1 MSSFKHARTALFG
14 LTFVLIM
21 FMSNGL
27 FAAFGQSTNFEGPF
41 VGVAMKGAYV
51 DQKENREDTPL
62 PPATYFDESF
72 RLLSEAGLNHVRFLF
87 YWEAY
92 EKNPQGFMNEL
103 EQVANAA
110 DKYGIK
116 VIYDNHQWHTSS
128 WLEKRGTGFPTALFA
143 NNSQLYP
150 MNSGGKEGEPVAK
163 LWWSNFWDGTIKDGQ
178 GNDAWTLLADFYK
191 KVVAA
196 VDSHESTLGY
206 EILSEPHVE
215 AADQWEKIGSFNSF
229 MTDELRSVTQ
239 KIIVYS
245 MNVPVDLNG
254 PIQLTAENLAEMA
267 PANKENVWFKISV
280 YGIPDRDQYQQER
293 FDLFLQTR
301 ELTGIPLYI
310 GEWNNVVR
318 TQVNGVFQLDP
329 QKSGLNQ
336 QIADTMLEAFKNE
349 NITASAFW
357 KWDYQDADT
366 ASFNLI
372 SPQNATLTQNQN
384 ATLTPTE
391 YYTFLKN
398 SVANVYGDLSTST
411 SGSSSETTSDTT
423 SDATSEETSEA
434 ASETNSTEEN

>member
-14 LTFVLIM
+14 LTFVLII
-21 FMSNGL
+21 FMSSGH

-51 DQKENREDTPL
+51 DQKENRENTPL

-92 EKNPQGFMNEL
+92 EKNPQGFMNEI

-128 WLEKRGTGFPTALFA
+128 WLEKRGTGFPTSLFA

-163 LWWSNFWDGTIKDGQ
+163 LWWSNFWDGTIKDGK

-191 KVVAA
+191 KIVAA

-215 AADQWEKIGSFNSF
+215 SADQWEKIGSFNSF

-239 KIIVYS
+239 KVIVYS

-254 PIQLTAENLAEMA
+254 PIQLTPENLAEMA

-280 YGIPDRDQYQQER
+280 YGIPDRDQYQKER

-366 ASFNLI
+366 ASFNLL
-372 SPQNATLTQNQN
+372 SHLNGTM
-384 ATLTPTE
+384 TPTE

-411 SGSSSETTSDTT
+411 SSPSSETTTDTT
-423 SDATSEETSEA
+423 SDTSGATSEDTSEA

>member
-1 MSSFKHARTALFG
+1 MSSLKNAKTALFG
-14 LTFVLIM
+14 LTFVLII
-21 FMSNGL
+21 FMSNGH
-27 FAAFGQSTNFEGPF
+27 FAAFGQSADVDGPF
-41 VGVAMKGAYV
+41 VGAAMKGYFV
-51 DQKENREDTPL
+51 DQKENRENTL
-62 PPATYFDESF
+62 APPANYFDESF
-72 RLLSEAGLNHVRFLF
+72 RLMKDAGLNHVRFLF

-92 EKNPQGFMNEL
+92 EKNPQGFMSEL

-110 DKYGIK
+110 DKYGVK

-128 WLEKRGTGFPTALFA
+128 WLEDRGTGFPTSLFA
-143 NNSQLYP
+143 NNSQQYP
-150 MNSGGKEGEPVAK
+150 MQTGDNAGKEGEPVAK

-215 AADQWEKIGSFNSF
+215 SADQWEKIGSFNSF
-229 MTDELRSVTQ
+229 MTDELRSVTD

-245 MNVPVDLNG
+245 MNVPVDVNG
-254 PIQLTAENLAEMA
+254 PIQLTPENLAEMA
-267 PANKENVWFKISV
+267 PTNKENVWFKISV

-293 FDLFLQTR
+293 FNLFLQTR

-329 QKSGLNQ
+329 QRSGLNQ
-336 QIADTMLEAFKNE
+336 ETTDTMLQAFQDN
-349 NITASAFW
+349 NITSSAFW

-366 ASFNLI
+366 ASFNLMI
-372 SPQNATLTQNQN
+372 NQN
-384 ATLTPTE
+384 GTMTPTE

-398 SVANVYGDLSTST
+398 SVDNVYGDISTAT
-411 SGSSSETTSDTT
+411 SGSSSETTSD
-423 SDATSEETSEA
+423 ATSNNSTEETSEA

>member
-1 MSSFKHARTALFG
+1 MSTFKHAKHVLFG

-21 FMSNGL
+21 FMTSGAIPA
-27 FAAFGQSTNFEGPF
+27 FAQSSALDTPL
-41 VGVAMKGAYV
+41 VGVAMKGMHV
-51 DQKENREDTPL
+51 DQKENRENTL
-62 PPATYFDESF
+62 PPPANYFDESF
-72 RLLSEAGLNHVRFLF
+72 RLLQDAGLNHVRFLF
-87 YWEAY
+87 YWEAH
-92 EKNPQGFMNEL
+92 EKNPQGFMDEL

-128 WLEKRGTGFPTALFA
+128 WLEDRGTGFPTALFS
-143 NNSQLYP
+143 NNSQQYP
-150 MNSGGKEGEPVAK
+150 MNSGGKEGQPVAK
-163 LWWSNFWDGTIKDGQ
+163 LWWTNFWDGTIKDGQ

-191 KVVAA
+191 KVVAQ
-196 VDSHESTLGY
+196 VDSHESTIGY

-215 AADQWEKIGSFNSF
+215 SPDQWEKIGSFNSF
-229 MTDELRSVTQ
+229 MTDELRSVTE
-239 KIIVYS
+239 KSIVYS
-245 MNVPVDLNG
+245 MNVPVDLGG
-254 PIQLTAENLAEMA
+254 PIELTPENLAEMA
-267 PANKENVWFKISV
+267 PANKENVLFKISV

-329 QKSGLNQ
+329 ALSGLDQ
-336 QIADTMLEAFKNE
+336 QTTDTMLQAFENE

-366 ASFNLI
+366 ASFNLV
-372 SPQNATLTQNQN
+372 LNQN
-384 ATLTPTE
+384 GTITPTE

-398 SVANVYGDLSTST
+398 SVSNIYGDSLSSSASTSNNT
-411 SGSSSETTSDTT
+411 STTDP
-423 SDATSEETSEA
+423 
-434 ASETNSTEEN
+434 ASESESESNSNSTEEN

>member
-1 MSSFKHARTALFG
+1 MSSFKHARAALFG
-14 LTFVLIM
+14 LTFVMMM

-27 FAAFGQSTNFEGPF
+27 FAVFGQSTNFEGPF

-72 RLLSEAGLNHVRFLF
+72 KLLSEAGLNHVRFLF

-143 NNSQLYP
+143 NNSQQYP

-191 KVVAA
+191 KVVAT

-215 AADQWEKIGSFNSF
+215 SSDQWEKVGSFNSF

-245 MNVPVDLNG
+245 MNVPVDLGG

-267 PANKENVWFKISV
+267 PANKENIWFKISV

-366 ASFNLI
+366 ASFNLL
-372 SPQNATLTQNQN
+372 SHQNGTM
-384 ATLTPTE
+384 TPTE
-391 YYTFLKN
+391 YYTFLKT

-411 SGSSSETTSDTT
+411 SSSSSETTSNTT
-423 SDATSEETSEA
+423 SDATSEETSDA
-434 ASETNSTEEN
+434 TSETNSTEEN

>member
-1 MSSFKHARTALFG
+1 MSSGH
-14 LTFVLIM
+14 
-21 FMSNGL
+21 
-27 FAAFGQSTNFEGPF
+27 FAAFGQSTNLEGPF
-41 VGVAMKGAYV
+41 IGVAMKGAYV
-51 DQKENREDTPL
+51 DQKENRENTPL

-92 EKNPQGFMNEL
+92 EKNPQGFMNEI

-128 WLEKRGTGFPTALFA
+128 WLEKRGTGFPTSLFA
-143 NNSQLYP
+143 NNSQQYP

-191 KVVAA
+191 KIVAA

-215 AADQWEKIGSFNSF
+215 SADQWEKIGSFNSF
-229 MTDELRSVTQ
+229 ITDELRSVTQ
-239 KIIVYS
+239 KVIVYS

-254 PIQLTAENLAEMA
+254 PIQLTPENLADMA

-280 YGIPDRDQYQQER
+280 YGIPDRDQYQKER
-293 FDLFLQTR
+293 FDLFLKTR
-301 ELTGIPLYI
+301 DLTGIPLYI

-329 QKSGLNQ
+329 QKSGLNL

-366 ASFNLI
+366 ASFNLL
-372 SPQNATLTQNQN
+372 SHQNGTMT
-384 ATLTPTE
+384 TTG
-391 YYTFLKN
+391 YYTILKD
-398 SVANVYGDLSTST
+398 SVANVYGDLSTSS
-411 SGSSSETTSDTT
+411 SGPSTETTTDTT
-423 SDATSEETSEA
+423 SNATQEDNSEP

>member
-1 MSSFKHARTALFG
+1 MSSFKHARSALFG
-14 LTFVLIM
+14 LTFVLIIL
-21 FMSNGL
+21 MSSGH
-27 FAAFGQSTNFEGPF
+27 FASFGQSTNLEGPF

-51 DQKENREDTPL
+51 DQKENRENTPL

-92 EKNPQGFMNEL
+92 EKNPQGFMNEI

-128 WLEKRGTGFPTALFA
+128 WLEKRGTGFPTSLFA
-143 NNSQLYP
+143 NNSQQYP

-191 KVVAA
+191 KIVAA

-215 AADQWEKIGSFNSF
+215 SADQWEKIGSFNSF
-229 MTDELRSVTQ
+229 ITDELRSVTQ
-239 KIIVYS
+239 KVIVYS

-254 PIQLTAENLAEMA
+254 PIQLTPENLAEMA

-280 YGIPDRDQYQQER
+280 YGIPDRDQYQKER
-293 FDLFLQTR
+293 FDMFLQTR
-301 ELTGIPLYI
+301 DLTGIPLYI

-329 QKSGLNQ
+329 QKSGLNL

-349 NITASAFW
+349 NISASAFW

-366 ASFNLI
+366 ASFNLL
-372 SPQNATLTQNQN
+372 SHQNGTM
-384 ATLTPTE
+384 TPTE
-391 YYTFLKN
+391 YYTFLKD
-398 SVANVYGDLSTST
+398 SVANVYGDLSTSS
-411 SGSSSETTSDTT
+411 SGPSTETTSDTT
-423 SDATSEETSEA
+423 SNATQEDNSEP

>member
-14 LTFVLIM
+14 LTFVLII
-21 FMSNGL
+21 FMSNGH
-27 FAAFGQSTNFEGPF
+27 FAAFGQSTDVDGPF
-41 VGVAMKGAYV
+41 VGAAMKGYFV
-51 DQKENREDTPL
+51 DQKENRENTL
-62 PPATYFDESF
+62 PPPSNYFDESF
-72 RLLSEAGLNHVRFLF
+72 KLMKDAGLNHVRFLF

-92 EKNPQGFMNEL
+92 EKNPQGFMSEL

-110 DKYGIK
+110 DKYGLK

-128 WLEKRGTGFPTALFA
+128 WLEDRGTGFPTSLFA
-143 NNSQLYP
+143 NNSQQYP
-150 MNSGGKEGEPVAK
+150 MQIGDNAGKEGEPVAK

-215 AADQWEKIGSFNSF
+215 SADQWEKIGSFNSF
-229 MTDELRSVTQ
+229 MTDELRSVTD

-245 MNVPVDLNG
+245 MNVPVDVNG
-254 PIQLTAENLAEMA
+254 PIQLTPENLAEMA

-293 FDLFLQTR
+293 FNLFLQTS

-329 QKSGLNQ
+329 QRSGLNQ
-336 QIADTMLEAFKNE
+336 ETTDTMLQAFQDN
-349 NITASAFW
+349 NITSSAFW

-366 ASFNLI
+366 ASFNLM
-372 SPQNATLTQNQN
+372 LNQN
-384 ATLTPTE
+384 GTITPTE

-398 SVANVYGDLSTST
+398 SVANVYGDISTAT
-411 SGSSSETTSDTT
+411 SGSSSETTA
-423 SDATSEETSEA
+423 DATSDNSTEETSEA
-434 ASETNSTEEN
+434 TSETNSTEEN

>member
-1 MSSFKHARTALFG
+1 MSSFKHARTALLG
-14 LTFVLIM
+14 LTFVLIIL
-21 FMSNGL
+21 MSNGH

-51 DQKENREDTPL
+51 DQKENRENTLL

-72 RLLSEAGLNHVRFLF
+72 KLLSEAGLNHVRFLF

-92 EKNPQGFMNEL
+92 EKNPQGFMNEI

-128 WLEKRGTGFPTALFA
+128 WLEKRGTGFPTSLFA
-143 NNSQLYP
+143 NNSQQYP

-163 LWWSNFWDGTIKDGQ
+163 LWWSNFWDGTIKDVK

-191 KVVAA
+191 KIVAA

-215 AADQWEKIGSFNSF
+215 SADQWEKIGSFNSF
-229 MTDELRSVTQ
+229 MTDELRSVT
-239 KIIVYS
+239 KKVIVYS

-254 PIQLTAENLAEMA
+254 PIQLTPENLAEMA
-267 PANKENVWFKISV
+267 PTSKENVWFKISV
-280 YGIPDRDQYQQER
+280 YGIPDRDQYQKER

-336 QIADTMLEAFKNE
+336 QIADTMLKAFKNE

-357 KWDYQDADT
+357 KWDYQNADT
-366 ASFNLI
+366 ASFNLL
-372 SPQNATLTQNQN
+372 SHQNATM
-384 ATLTPTE
+384 TPTE

-398 SVANVYGDLSTST
+398 AVANVYGDLSTSS
-411 SGSSSETTSDTT
+411 SGASSNTTSDTT
-423 SDATSEETSEA
+423 SDTSGATPEDTSEA
-434 ASETNSTEEN
+434 ASGTNSTEQN

>member
-1 MSSFKHARTALFG
+1 MSNLKHAKTALFG
-14 LTFVLIM
+14 LTFVLII
-21 FMSNGL
+21 FMSNGH
-27 FAAFGQSTNFEGPF
+27 FAAFGQSADVDGPF
-41 VGVAMKGAYV
+41 VGAAMKGYFV
-51 DQKENREDTPL
+51 DQKENRENTL
-62 PPATYFDESF
+62 APPANYFDESF
-72 RLLSEAGLNHVRFLF
+72 RLMKDAGLNHVRFLF

-92 EKNPQGFMNEL
+92 EKNPQGFMSEL

-110 DKYGIK
+110 DKYGVK

-128 WLEKRGTGFPTALFA
+128 WLEDRGTGFPTSLFA
-143 NNSQLYP
+143 NNSQQYP
-150 MNSGGKEGEPVAK
+150 MQTGDNAGKEGEPIAK

-215 AADQWEKIGSFNSF
+215 SADQWEKIGSFNSF
-229 MTDELRSVTQ
+229 MTDELRSVTD

-245 MNVPVDLNG
+245 MNVPVDVNG
-254 PIQLTAENLAEMA
+254 PIQLTPENLAEMA

-293 FDLFLQTR
+293 FNLFLQTR

-329 QKSGLNQ
+329 QRSGLNQ
-336 QIADTMLEAFKNE
+336 GTTDTMLQAFQDN
-349 NITASAFW
+349 NITSSAFW

-366 ASFNLI
+366 ASFNLMI
-372 SPQNATLTQNQN
+372 NQN
-384 ATLTPTE
+384 GTMAPTE

-398 SVANVYGDLSTST
+398 SVDNVYGDISTAS
-411 SGSSSETTSDTT
+411 SGSSSETTSDAT
-423 SDATSEETSEA
+423 SDNSTEQTPEA
-434 ASETNSTEEN
+434 ASETNSTEEG

>member
-1 MSSFKHARTALFG
+1 
-14 LTFVLIM
+14 
-21 FMSNGL
+21 MSNGH
-27 FAAFGQSTNFEGPF
+27 FAAFGQSTDGDHPF
-41 VGVAMKGAYV
+41 VGAAMKGYFV
-51 DQKENREDTPL
+51 DQKENRENTL
-62 PPATYFDESF
+62 APPSNYFDESF
-72 RLLSEAGLNHVRFLF
+72 RLMKDAGLNHVRFLF

-92 EKNPQGFMNEL
+92 EKNPQGFMSEL

-110 DKYGIK
+110 DKYGVK

-128 WLEKRGTGFPTALFA
+128 WLEDRGTGFPSSLFA
-143 NNSQLYP
+143 NNSQQYP
-150 MNSGGKEGEPVAK
+150 MQTGDNAGKEGEPIAK

-191 KVVAA
+191 KVVAT

-215 AADQWEKIGSFNSF
+215 SADQWEKIGSFNSF
-229 MTDELRSVTQ
+229 MTDELRSVTD

-245 MNVPVDLNG
+245 MNVPVDVNG
-254 PIQLTAENLAEMA
+254 PIQLTPENLAEMA
-267 PANKENVWFKISV
+267 PTNKENVWFKISV

-293 FDLFLQTR
+293 FNLFLQTR

-329 QKSGLNQ
+329 QRSGLNQ
-336 QIADTMLEAFKNE
+336 ETTDTMLQAFQDN
-349 NITASAFW
+349 NITSSAFW

-366 ASFNLI
+366 ASFNLMI
-372 SPQNATLTQNQN
+372 NQN
-384 ATLTPTE
+384 GTIAPTE

-398 SVANVYGDLSTST
+398 SVSNVYGDISTAA
-411 SGSSSETTSDTT
+411 SGSSSETTSDAT
-423 SDATSEETSEA
+423 SDNSTEETSEE

>member
-1 MSSFKHARTALFG
+1 MSSGH
-14 LTFVLIM
+14 
-21 FMSNGL
+21 
-27 FAAFGQSTNFEGPF
+27 FAAFGQSTNLEGPF

-51 DQKENREDTPL
+51 DQKENRENTPL

-92 EKNPQGFMNEL
+92 EKNPQGFMNEI

-128 WLEKRGTGFPTALFA
+128 WLEKRGTGFPTSLFA
-143 NNSQLYP
+143 NNSQQYP

-191 KVVAA
+191 KIVAA

-215 AADQWEKIGSFNSF
+215 SADQWEKIGSFNSF
-229 MTDELRSVTQ
+229 ITDELRSVTQ
-239 KIIVYS
+239 KVIVYS

-254 PIQLTAENLAEMA
+254 PIQLTPENLADMA

-280 YGIPDRDQYQQER
+280 YGIPDRDQYQKER
-293 FDLFLQTR
+293 FDLFLKTR
-301 ELTGIPLYI
+301 DLTGIPLYI

-329 QKSGLNQ
+329 QKSGLNL

-366 ASFNLI
+366 ASFNLL
-372 SPQNATLTQNQN
+372 SHQNGTMT
-384 ATLTPTE
+384 TTG
-391 YYTFLKN
+391 YYTILKD
-398 SVANVYGDLSTST
+398 SVANVYGDLSTSS
-411 SGSSSETTSDTT
+411 SGPSTETTTDTT
-423 SDATSEETSEA
+423 SNATQEDNSEP

>member
-1 MSSFKHARTALFG
+1 MSSLRQANRILFG

-21 FMSNGL
+21 LMTNGVNAG
-27 FAAFGQSTNFEGPF
+27 FAQSSAVDNPL
-41 VGVAMKGAYV
+41 VGVAMKGGYV
-51 DQKENREDTPL
+51 DQKQNRNDTAL

-72 RLLSEAGLNHVRFLF
+72 KLIKDAGLNHARFLF

-92 EKNPQGFMNEL
+92 EKNPQAFMNEL

-110 DKYGIK
+110 DKNGIK

-128 WLEKRGTGFPTALFA
+128 WLEKRGTGFPSSLFN

-163 LWWSNFWDGTIKDGQ
+163 LWWTNFWDGTIKDGQ

-191 KVVAA
+191 KVVAQ
-196 VDSHESTLGY
+196 VDSHESTIGY

-215 AADQWEKIGSFNSF
+215 SSDQWEKIGSFNSF
-229 MTDELRSVTQ
+229 MTEELRSVTE
-239 KIIVYS
+239 KTIVYS

-254 PIQLTAENLAEMA
+254 PIQLTPENLAEMA
-267 PANKENVWFKISV
+267 PDNKENTLFKISV
-280 YGIPDRDQYQQER
+280 YGIPDRDQYQKER

-301 ELTGIPLYI
+301 ELTDIPLYI

-329 QKSGLNQ
+329 QQSGLDQ
-336 QIADTMLEAFKNE
+336 QTTDTMLQAFESE

-372 SPQNATLTQNQN
+372 LNQN
-384 ATLTPTE
+384 GTITPTE

-398 SVANVYGDLSTST
+398 SAANVYGDSLSASASNDTST
-411 SGSSSETTSDTT
+411 TTSSSETES
-423 SDATSEETSEA
+423 TSETESN
-434 ASETNSTEEN
+434 SNSTDEN

>member
-1 MSSFKHARTALFG
+1 MSSLKHAKTALFS
-14 LTFVLIM
+14 LTFVLII
-21 FMSNGL
+21 FMSNGH
-27 FAAFGQSTNFEGPF
+27 FAAFGQSTDGDDPF
-41 VGVAMKGAYV
+41 VGAAMKGYFV
-51 DQKENREDTPL
+51 DQKENRENTL
-62 PPATYFDESF
+62 APPSNYFDGSF
-72 RLLSEAGLNHVRFLF
+72 RLMKDAGLNHVRFLF

-92 EKNPQGFMNEL
+92 EKNPQGFMSEL

-110 DKYGIK
+110 DKYGVK

-128 WLEKRGTGFPTALFA
+128 WLEDRGTGFPSSLFA
-143 NNSQLYP
+143 NNSQQYP
-150 MNSGGKEGEPVAK
+150 MQTGDNAGKEGEPIAK

-191 KVVAA
+191 KVVAT

-215 AADQWEKIGSFNSF
+215 SADQWEKIGSFNSF
-229 MTDELRSVTQ
+229 MTDELRSVTD

-245 MNVPVDLNG
+245 MNVPVDVNG
-254 PIQLTAENLAEMA
+254 PIQLTPENLAEMA
-267 PANKENVWFKISV
+267 PTNKENVWFKISV

-293 FDLFLQTR
+293 FNLFLQTR

-329 QKSGLNQ
+329 QRSGLNQ
-336 QIADTMLEAFKNE
+336 ETTDTMLQAFQDN
-349 NITASAFW
+349 NITSSAFW

-366 ASFNLI
+366 ASFNLMI
-372 SPQNATLTQNQN
+372 NQN
-384 ATLTPTE
+384 GTIAPTE

-398 SVANVYGDLSTST
+398 SVSNVYGDISTAA
-411 SGSSSETTSDTT
+411 SGSSSETTSDAT
-423 SDATSEETSEA
+423 SDNSTEETSEE

>member
-14 LTFVLIM
+14 LTFVLIIL
-21 FMSNGL
+21 MSSGH
-27 FAAFGQSTNFEGPF
+27 FVAFGQSTNFEGPF

-72 RLLSEAGLNHVRFLF
+72 KLLSEAGLNHVRFLF

-92 EKNPQGFMNEL
+92 EKNPQGFMNEI

-128 WLEKRGTGFPTALFA
+128 WLEKRGTGFPTSLFA

-163 LWWSNFWDGTIKDGQ
+163 LWWSNFWDGTIKDGK

-191 KVVAA
+191 KIVAA

-215 AADQWEKIGSFNSF
+215 SADQWEKIGSFNSF

-239 KIIVYS
+239 KVIVYS

-254 PIQLTAENLAEMA
+254 PIQLTPENLAEMA
-267 PANKENVWFKISV
+267 PASKENVWFKISV
-280 YGIPDRDQYQQER
+280 YGIPDRDKYQKER

-329 QKSGLNQ
+329 LKSGLNQ

-366 ASFNLI
+366 ASFNLL
-372 SPQNATLTQNQN
+372 QNGTM
-384 ATLTPTE
+384 TPTE

-398 SVANVYGDLSTST
+398 SVANVFGDLSTST
-411 SGSSSETTSDTT
+411 SGPSSETTSDTT
-423 SDATSEETSEA
+423 SGATSEDTSEA

>member
-1 MSSFKHARTALFG
+1 MSNLKHAKTALFG
-14 LTFVLIM
+14 LTFVLII
-21 FMSNGL
+21 FMSNGH
-27 FAAFGQSTNFEGPF
+27 FAAFGQSADVDGPF
-41 VGVAMKGAYV
+41 VGAAMKGYFV
-51 DQKENREDTPL
+51 DQKENRENTL
-62 PPATYFDESF
+62 APPANYFDESF
-72 RLLSEAGLNHVRFLF
+72 RLMKDAGLNHVRFLF

-92 EKNPQGFMNEL
+92 EKNPQGFMSEL

-110 DKYGIK
+110 DKYGVK

-128 WLEKRGTGFPTALFA
+128 WLEDRGTGFPTSLFA
-143 NNSQLYP
+143 NNSQQYP
-150 MNSGGKEGEPVAK
+150 MQTGDNAGKEGEPIAK

-215 AADQWEKIGSFNSF
+215 SADQWEKIGSFNSF
-229 MTDELRSVTQ
+229 MTDELRSVTD

-245 MNVPVDLNG
+245 MNVPVDVNG
-254 PIQLTAENLAEMA
+254 PIQLTPENLAEMA

-293 FDLFLQTR
+293 FNLFLQTR

-329 QKSGLNQ
+329 QRSGLNQ
-336 QIADTMLEAFKNE
+336 ETTDTMLQAFQDN
-349 NITASAFW
+349 NITSSAFW

-366 ASFNLI
+366 ASFNLMI
-372 SPQNATLTQNQN
+372 NQN
-384 ATLTPTE
+384 GTMAPTE

-398 SVANVYGDLSTST
+398 SVDNVYGDISTAS
-411 SGSSSETTSDTT
+411 SGSSSETTSDAT
-423 SDATSEETSEA
+423 SDNSTEQTSEA
-434 ASETNSTEEN
+434 ASETNSTEEG

>member
-1 MSSFKHARTALFG
+1 MSSFKHARSALFG
-14 LTFVLIM
+14 LTFVLIIL
-21 FMSNGL
+21 MSSGH
-27 FAAFGQSTNFEGPF
+27 FAAFGQSTNLEGPF

-51 DQKENREDTPL
+51 DQKENRENTPL

-92 EKNPQGFMNEL
+92 EKNPQGFMNEI

-128 WLEKRGTGFPTALFA
+128 WLEKRGTGFPTSLFA
-143 NNSQLYP
+143 NNSQQYP

-163 LWWSNFWDGTIKDGQ
+163 LWWSNFWDGTIKDGK

-191 KVVAA
+191 KIVAA

-215 AADQWEKIGSFNSF
+215 SADQWEKIGSFNSF
-229 MTDELRSVTQ
+229 ITDELRSVTQ
-239 KIIVYS
+239 KVIVYS

-254 PIQLTAENLAEMA
+254 PIQLTPENLAEMA

-280 YGIPDRDQYQQER
+280 YGIPDRDQYQKER

-301 ELTGIPLYI
+301 DLTGIPLYI

-329 QKSGLNQ
+329 QKSGLNL

-349 NITASAFW
+349 NISASAFW

-366 ASFNLI
+366 ASFNLL
-372 SPQNATLTQNQN
+372 SHQNGTMT
-384 ATLTPTE
+384 TTG
-391 YYTFLKN
+391 YYTILKD
-398 SVANVYGDLSTST
+398 SVANVYGDLSTSS
-411 SGSSSETTSDTT
+411 SGPSTETTSDTT
-423 SDATSEETSEA
+423 SNATQEDNSEPP
-434 ASETNSTEEN
+434 SETNSTEEN

>member
-62 PPATYFDESF
+62 PPSTYFDESF

-434 ASETNSTEEN
+434 TSETNSTEEN

>member
-1 MSSFKHARTALFG
+1 MSSLRQANRILFG

-21 FMSNGL
+21 LMTSGVNAG
-27 FAAFGQSTNFEGPF
+27 FAQSSALESPL
-41 VGVAMKGAYV
+41 VGVAMKGGYV
-51 DQKENREDTPL
+51 DQKENRENTPP
-62 PPATYFDESF
+62 PPANYFDESF
-72 RLLSEAGLNHVRFLF
+72 RLIKEAGLNHVRFLF

-92 EKNPQGFMNEL
+92 EKNPQAFMNEL

-110 DKYGIK
+110 DKNGIK

-128 WLEKRGTGFPTALFA
+128 WLEKRGTGFPTSLFA

-150 MNSGGKEGEPVAK
+150 MNSGDNAGKEGQPVAK
-163 LWWSNFWDGTIKDGQ
+163 LWWTNFWDGTIKDAQ

-191 KVVAA
+191 KVVAQ
-196 VDSHESTLGY
+196 VDSHESTIGY

-215 AADQWEKIGSFNSF
+215 SSDQWEKIGSFNSF

-239 KIIVYS
+239 KTIVYS
-245 MNVPVDLNG
+245 MNVPVELNG

-267 PANKENVWFKISV
+267 PANKENTLFKISV
-280 YGIPDRDQYQQER
+280 YGIPDRDQYQKER
-293 FDLFLQTR
+293 FDLFMQTR

-318 TQVNGVFQLDP
+318 TQVNGAFQLDP
-329 QKSGLNQ
+329 SQSGLDQ
-336 QIADTMLEAFKNE
+336 QTTDTMLQAFENE

-357 KWDYQDADT
+357 KWDFQDADT

-372 SPQNATLTQNQN
+372 SNLNGTI
-384 ATLTPTE
+384 TPTE

-398 SVANVYGDLSTST
+398 SVAKVYGDSISTST
-411 SGSSSETTSDTT
+411 SNDTSD
-423 SDATSEETSEA
+423 SDSDSNSN
-434 ASETNSTEEN
+434 ASSNSNSNSTDEN

>member
-1 MSSFKHARTALFG
+1 MSSFKHARSALLG
-14 LTFVLIM
+14 LTFVLIIL
-21 FMSNGL
+21 MSSGH
-27 FAAFGQSTNFEGPF
+27 FAAFGQSTNLEGPF

-51 DQKENREDTPL
+51 DQKENRENTPL

-92 EKNPQGFMNEL
+92 EKNPQGFMNEI

-128 WLEKRGTGFPTALFA
+128 WLEKRGTGFPTSLFA
-143 NNSQLYP
+143 NNSQQYP

-191 KVVAA
+191 KIVAA

-215 AADQWEKIGSFNSF
+215 SADQWEKIGSFNSF
-229 MTDELRSVTQ
+229 ITDELRSVTQ
-239 KIIVYS
+239 KVIVYS

-254 PIQLTAENLAEMA
+254 PIQLTPENLADMA

-280 YGIPDRDQYQQER
+280 YGIPDRDQYQKER
-293 FDLFLQTR
+293 FDLFLKTR
-301 ELTGIPLYI
+301 DLTGIPLYI

-329 QKSGLNQ
+329 QKSGLNL

-366 ASFNLI
+366 ASFNLL
-372 SPQNATLTQNQN
+372 SHQNGTMT
-384 ATLTPTE
+384 TTG
-391 YYTFLKN
+391 YYTILKD
-398 SVANVYGDLSTST
+398 SVANVYGDLSTSS
-411 SGSSSETTSDTT
+411 SGPSTETTTDTT
-423 SDATSEETSEA
+423 SNATQEDNSEP

>member
-14 LTFVLIM
+14 LTFVLII
-21 FMSNGL
+21 FMSSGH
-27 FAAFGQSTNFEGPF
+27 FAVFGQSTNLEGPF

-51 DQKENREDTPL
+51 DQKENRENTAL

-72 RLLSEAGLNHVRFLF
+72 KLLSEAGLNHVRFLF

-92 EKNPQGFMNEL
+92 EKNPQGFMNEI

-116 VIYDNHQWHTSS
+116 IIYDNHQWHTSS
-128 WLEKRGTGFPTALFA
+128 WLEKRGTGFPTSLFA
-143 NNSQLYP
+143 NNSQQYP
-150 MNSGGKEGEPVAK
+150 MNSGGKEGQPAAK
-163 LWWSNFWDGTIKDGQ
+163 LWWSNFWDGAIKDGK

-191 KVVAA
+191 KIVAA

-215 AADQWEKIGSFNSF
+215 SAEQWEKIGSFNSF

-239 KIIVYS
+239 KVIVYS

-280 YGIPDRDQYQQER
+280 YGIPDRDQYQKQR

-318 TQVNGVFQLDP
+318 TKVNGVFQLDP

-349 NITASAFW
+349 NIPASAFW
-357 KWDYQDADT
+357 KWDYQDANT
-366 ASFNLI
+366 ASFNLL
-372 SPQNATLTQNQN
+372 QNGTM
-384 ATLTPTE
+384 TPTE

-398 SVANVYGDLSTST
+398 AVANVYGDLSTS
-411 SGSSSETTSDTT
+411 SGASSETTSDTT
-423 SDATSEETSEA
+423 SNTTSKA

>member
-1 MSSFKHARTALFG
+1 MSNLKHAKTALFG
-14 LTFVLIM
+14 LTFVLII
-21 FMSNGL
+21 FMSNGH
-27 FAAFGQSTNFEGPF
+27 FAAFGQSADVDGPF
-41 VGVAMKGAYV
+41 VGAAMKGYFV
-51 DQKENREDTPL
+51 DQKENRENTL
-62 PPATYFDESF
+62 APPANYFDESF
-72 RLLSEAGLNHVRFLF
+72 RLMKDAGLNHVRFLF

-92 EKNPQGFMNEL
+92 EKNPQGFMSEL

-110 DKYGIK
+110 DKYGVK

-128 WLEKRGTGFPTALFA
+128 WLEDRGTGFPTSLFA
-143 NNSQLYP
+143 NNSQQYP
-150 MNSGGKEGEPVAK
+150 MQTGDNAGKEGEPIAK

-215 AADQWEKIGSFNSF
+215 SADQWEKIGSFNSF
-229 MTDELRSVTQ
+229 MTDELRSVTD

-245 MNVPVDLNG
+245 MNVPVDVNG
-254 PIQLTAENLAEMA
+254 PIQLTPENLAEMA
-267 PANKENVWFKISV
+267 PANKEKVWFKISV

-293 FDLFLQTR
+293 FNLFLQTR

-329 QKSGLNQ
+329 QRSGLNQ
-336 QIADTMLEAFKNE
+336 ETTDTMLQAFQDN
-349 NITASAFW
+349 NITSSAFW

-366 ASFNLI
+366 ASFNLMI
-372 SPQNATLTQNQN
+372 NQN
-384 ATLTPTE
+384 GTMAPTE

-398 SVANVYGDLSTST
+398 SVDNVYGDISTAS
-411 SGSSSETTSDTT
+411 SGSSSETTSDAT
-423 SDATSEETSEA
+423 SDNSTEQTSEA
-434 ASETNSTEEN
+434 ASETNSTEEG

>member
-1 MSSFKHARTALFG
+1 
-14 LTFVLIM
+14 
-21 FMSNGL
+21 
-27 FAAFGQSTNFEGPF
+27 
-41 VGVAMKGAYV
+41 
-51 DQKENREDTPL
+51 
-62 PPATYFDESF
+62 
-72 RLLSEAGLNHVRFLF
+72 
-87 YWEAY
+87 
-92 EKNPQGFMNEL
+92 
-103 EQVANAA
+103 VANAA

-143 NNSQLYP
+143 NNSQQYP

-191 KVVAA
+191 KVVAT

-215 AADQWEKIGSFNSF
+215 SSDQWEKVGSFNSF

-245 MNVPVDLNG
+245 MNVPVDLGG

-267 PANKENVWFKISV
+267 PANKENIWFKISV

-366 ASFNLI
+366 ASFNLL
-372 SPQNATLTQNQN
+372 SHQNGTM
-384 ATLTPTE
+384 TPTE
-391 YYTFLKN
+391 YYTFLKT

-411 SGSSSETTSDTT
+411 SSSSSETTSDTT

-434 ASETNSTEEN
+434 SSETNSTEEN

>member
-1 MSSFKHARTALFG
+1 MSSFKHARSALFG
-14 LTFVLIM
+14 LTFVLIIL
-21 FMSNGL
+21 MSSGH
-27 FAAFGQSTNFEGPF
+27 FAAFGQSTNLEGPF

-51 DQKENREDTPL
+51 DQKENRENTPL

-92 EKNPQGFMNEL
+92 EKNPQGFMNEI

-128 WLEKRGTGFPTALFA
+128 WLEKRGTGFPTSLFA
-143 NNSQLYP
+143 NNSQQYP

-163 LWWSNFWDGTIKDGQ
+163 LWWSNFWDGTIKDGK

-191 KVVAA
+191 KIVAA

-215 AADQWEKIGSFNSF
+215 SADQWEKIGSFNSF
-229 MTDELRSVTQ
+229 ITDELRSVTQ
-239 KIIVYS
+239 KVIVYS

-254 PIQLTAENLAEMA
+254 PIQLTPENLADMA

-280 YGIPDRDQYQQER
+280 YGIPDRDQYQKER
-293 FDLFLQTR
+293 FDLFLKTR
-301 ELTGIPLYI
+301 DLTGIPLYI

-329 QKSGLNQ
+329 QKSGLNL

-366 ASFNLI
+366 ASFNLL
-372 SPQNATLTQNQN
+372 SHQNGTMT
-384 ATLTPTE
+384 TTG
-391 YYTFLKN
+391 YYTILKD
-398 SVANVYGDLSTST
+398 SVANVYGDLSTSS
-411 SGSSSETTSDTT
+411 SGPSTETTSDTT
-423 SDATSEETSEA
+423 SNATREDNSEP

>member
-1 MSSFKHARTALFG
+1 MSSGH
-14 LTFVLIM
+14 
-21 FMSNGL
+21 
-27 FAAFGQSTNFEGPF
+27 FASFGQSTNLEGPF

-51 DQKENREDTPL
+51 DQKENRENTPL

-72 RLLSEAGLNHVRFLF
+72 RLLNEAGLNHVRFLF

-92 EKNPQGFMNEL
+92 EKNPQGFMNEI

-128 WLEKRGTGFPTALFA
+128 WLEKRGTGFPTSLFA
-143 NNSQLYP
+143 NNSQQYP

-191 KVVAA
+191 KIVAA

-215 AADQWEKIGSFNSF
+215 SADQWEKIGSFNSF
-229 MTDELRSVTQ
+229 ITDELRSVTQ
-239 KIIVYS
+239 KVIVYS

-254 PIQLTAENLAEMA
+254 PIQLTPENLAEMA

-280 YGIPDRDQYQQER
+280 YGIPDRDQYQKER
-293 FDLFLQTR
+293 FDMFLQTR
-301 ELTGIPLYI
+301 DLTGIPLYI

-329 QKSGLNQ
+329 QKSGLNL

-349 NITASAFW
+349 NISASAFW

-366 ASFNLI
+366 ASFNLL
-372 SPQNATLTQNQN
+372 SHQNGTMI
-384 ATLTPTE
+384 PTE
-391 YYTFLKN
+391 YYTFLKD
-398 SVANVYGDLSTST
+398 SVANVYGDLSTSS
-411 SGSSSETTSDTT
+411 SGPSTETTSDTT
-423 SDATSEETSEA
+423 SNATQEDNSEP

>member
-1 MSSFKHARTALFG
+1 MSSFKHARSALFG
-14 LTFVLIM
+14 LTFVLIIL
-21 FMSNGL
+21 MSSGH
-27 FAAFGQSTNFEGPF
+27 FAAFGQSTNLEGPF

-51 DQKENREDTPL
+51 DQKENRENTPL

-92 EKNPQGFMNEL
+92 EKNPQGFMNEI

-128 WLEKRGTGFPTALFA
+128 WLEKRGTGFPTSLFA
-143 NNSQLYP
+143 NNSQQYP

-163 LWWSNFWDGTIKDGQ
+163 LWWSNFWDGTIKDGK

-191 KVVAA
+191 KIVAA

-215 AADQWEKIGSFNSF
+215 SADQWEKIGSFNSF
-229 MTDELRSVTQ
+229 ITDELRSVTQ
-239 KIIVYS
+239 KVIVYS

-254 PIQLTAENLAEMA
+254 PIQLTPENLADMA

-280 YGIPDRDQYQQER
+280 YGIPDRDQYQKER
-293 FDLFLQTR
+293 FDLFLKAR
-301 ELTGIPLYI
+301 DLTGIPLYI

-329 QKSGLNQ
+329 QKSGLNL

-366 ASFNLI
+366 ASFNLL
-372 SPQNATLTQNQN
+372 SHQNGTMT
-384 ATLTPTE
+384 TTG
-391 YYTFLKN
+391 YYTILKD
-398 SVANVYGDLSTST
+398 SVANVYGDLSTSS
-411 SGSSSETTSDTT
+411 SGPSTETTSDTT
-423 SDATSEETSEA
+423 SNATREDNSEP

>member
-1 MSSFKHARTALFG
+1 MSTFKHARHVLFG

-21 FMSNGL
+21 FMTNGAIPS
-27 FAAFGQSTNFEGPF
+27 FAQSSALDTPL
-41 VGVAMKGAYV
+41 VGVAMKGGYV
-51 DQKENREDTPL
+51 DQKENREDTPP
-62 PPATYFDESF
+62 PPANYFDESF
-72 RLLSEAGLNHVRFLF
+72 RLLQDAGLNHVRFLF

-92 EKNPQGFMNEL
+92 EKNPQAFMAEL

-128 WLEKRGTGFPTALFA
+128 WLEDRGTGFPTALFA
-143 NNSQLYP
+143 NNSQQYP

-163 LWWSNFWDGTIKDGQ
+163 LWWTNFWDGTIKDGQ

-191 KVVAA
+191 KVVAQ
-196 VDSHESTLGY
+196 VDSHESTIGY

-215 AADQWEKIGSFNSF
+215 SADHWEKIGNFNSF

-239 KIIVYS
+239 KAIVYS
-245 MNVPVDLNG
+245 MNVPVDLSG
-254 PIQLTAENLAEMA
+254 PIELTPENLAEMA
-267 PANKENVWFKISV
+267 PANKENVLFKISV

-293 FDLFLQTR
+293 FDIFLQTR

-329 QKSGLNQ
+329 ERSGLDQ
-336 QIADTMLEAFKNE
+336 QTTDTMLQAFENG
-349 NITASAFW
+349 NITASSFW

-372 SPQNATLTQNQN
+372 LNQN
-384 ATLTPTE
+384 GTITPTE

-398 SVANVYGDLSTST
+398 SAANVYGDSLSASASNDTST
-411 SGSSSETTSDTT
+411 TTSE
-423 SDATSEETSEA
+423 SNS
-434 ASETNSTEEN
+434 NSTDEN